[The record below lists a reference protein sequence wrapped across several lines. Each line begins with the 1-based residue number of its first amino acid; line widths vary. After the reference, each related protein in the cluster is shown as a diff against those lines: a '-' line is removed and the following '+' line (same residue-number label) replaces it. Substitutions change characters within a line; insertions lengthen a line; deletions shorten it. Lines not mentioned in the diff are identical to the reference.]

1 MNNMKC
7 PGQDPRFWKFD
18 AIFEVECPN
27 CGYVT
32 EFFKDETRRTCK
44 KCGEKVLNP
53 KMDFGCAAHCKFA
66 KDCFGE
72 LPPELIKEKEDL
84 FKDRVAVEMKLYFK
98 QDFKRIGH
106 AAKVARHAEKLVH
119 EEKGDPAVVLT
130 AAYLHDIGIRNAE
143 EKHQSAAPRYQ
154 HEEGP
159 PVAREILIKLDA
171 NEHLIEEV
179 CDIIGHHHSPR
190 DEETTNFKVV
200 FDADTIVNLEEKHK
214 KDPYTPEKL
223 SDIIETRLLTESGK
237 ALARNLFFGEEPQA
251 AANG

>member
-1 MNNMKC
+1 MKC

-53 KMDFGCAAHCKFA
+53 RMDFGCAAHCKFA
-66 KDCFGE
+66 KDCFGD
-72 LPPELIKEKEDL
+72 LPPELIKEK
-84 FKDRVAVEMKLYFK
+84 
-98 QDFKRIGH
+98 
-106 AAKVARHAEKLVH
+106 VARYAEKLVH

-130 AAYLHDIGIRNAE
+130 AAYLHDIGIKNAE
-143 EKHQSAAPRYQ
+143 EKYQSAAPRYQ

-159 PVAREILIKLDA
+159 PVAREILSKLDA

-190 DEETTNFKVV
+190 DEETTNFKVL

-237 ALARNLFFGEEPQA
+237 ALARNLFFGEEAQA